1 MKRIL
6 LTVALVSS
14 AFLMQAQLAI
24 KVSPFTFPRNMY
36 FTGHVEYLIPNT
48 PRVSAA
54 IGVSPNISYSLLEDT
69 DNDGLYY
76 YSKDEAISHPGFSI
90 DPEVRVYQRKNMEG
104 AYAGL
109 YSSFRSSWGTN
120 NEYAD
125 RIEDPADTTGNTFLY
140 LNPTGGTQK
149 FNTLITVVGVQVGYQ
164 KFLGPGDRILFDF
177 YAGFGKKIASWNYS
191 SDQNLL
197 GSGLESNVSP
207 GTGIESIALRANLSI
222 GILLFKGDE

>member
-6 LTVALVSS
+6 VTGALVC
-14 AFLMQAQLAI
+14 FVYLMQAQLAI
-24 KVSPFTFPRNMY
+24 KVTPLTFPRNMY
-36 FTGHVEYLIPNT
+36 FTGHVEYLIPGT

-69 DNDGLYY
+69 DNDGFYY
-76 YSKDEAISHPGFSI
+76 YSKDEEISHPGFSI
-90 DPEVRVYQRKNMEG
+90 DPEVRIYQRKNMEG

-109 YSSFRSSWGTN
+109 YGSFRSSWGTN
-120 NEYAD
+120 NEYTD
-125 RIEDPADTTGNTFLY
+125 RIEDPADTTGTTYLY
-140 LNPTGGTQK
+140 LNATGGTQK

-177 YAGFGKKIASWNYS
+177 YAGFGKKIISRNYS

-197 GSGLESNVSP
+197 GSGLENNVSS
-207 GTGIESIALRANLSI
+207 GTGIESLALRANVSI
-222 GILLFKGDE
+222 GILLYKGNE